1 MRYLIIMY
9 VIMTLGFFWNF
20 QWSLVVF
27 SLTWVAC
34 LVFRRHLPQLPYPD
48 IQVEKMYVK
57 TRQNVTIFLC
67 FISPALCV
75 SLVYQMLLTF
85 GGDDFAR
92 DWPPSRITDL
102 LVSQNYPLV
111 LMDNVLLDKQSTPRA
126 GFEMVYVLTDML
138 RAHFF
143 AFAFFVAHWF
153 FFAIKN
159 IEHKVLEGGRPIYVK
174 SFLEFTF
181 LKAPLVFFVEVF
193 VYWMASCA
201 FPNMIGAHL
210 EKPGLGQVA
219 VFMANHLTLL
229 APLLFFLWWALF
241 SVSQSLINVVLVKV
255 FILRRGSGKEL
266 K

>member
-27 SLTWVAC
+27 SMTWVAC

-57 TRQNVTIFLC
+57 TRQNVMIFLF
-67 FISPALCV
+67 FISPTLCV
-75 SLVYQMLLTF
+75 SLVYQLMLTF
-85 GGDDFAR
+85 GGDDFAS
-92 DWPPSRITDL
+92 DWPPSRITGF
-102 LVSQNYPLV
+102 LVSKNYPVV
-111 LMDNVLLDKQSTPRA
+111 LMDNVLFDKRSIPPA

-159 IEHKVLEGGRPIYVK
+159 IERKVLKKRGYSNAKNLLRTLLCKVPVV
-174 SFLEFTF
+174 FL
-181 LKAPLVFFVEVF
+181 LEVSL
-193 VYWMASCA
+193 YWMVSYA
-201 FPNMIGAHL
+201 FPNMIGVHL

-219 VFMANHLTLL
+219 AFFANNLILL
-229 APLLFFLWWALF
+229 VPWLIFLWWAVC
-241 SVSQSLINVVLVKV
+241 SVAQSIINVVLVKV
-255 FILRRGSGKEL
+255 FILRRGGGKEL